1 MQSKTLVTLA
11 TLDDIADI
19 IKVSRGTVLS
29 WLGHFTLSKYLHKVD
44 RQYYFILSDNSKEA
58 LYKYILL
65 KTKKKSNIIL
75 RSKLYNIKSSRLSI
89 I

>member
-19 IKVSRGTVLS
+19 AKVSRGTVLS

-44 RQYYFILSDNSKEA
+44 KQYYFILSNNSREA

-65 KTKKKSNIIL
+65 KIKKKSDEVL
-75 RSKLYNIKSSRLSI
+75 RSKLYDIKSSRLSVI
-89 I
+89 